1 MVLGVD
7 LGAVEE
13 HLGLE
18 VVVERLLPLQRKQSR
33 VRLGQLRQRG
43 GAVGAGSGLVQ
54 QACKLMIEEE
64 KLKRVRAL
72 NPFGVRSEF
81 PVNQTVNK

>member
-18 VVVERLLPLQRKQSR
+18 VVVERLLPLQREER
-33 VRLGQLRQRG
+33 CVRLGQLRQRG
-43 GAVGAGSGLVQ
+43 GAVRAGSGLVQ
-54 QACKLMIEEE
+54 QAYKLRIEEE
-64 KLKRVRAL
+64 KLKKV
-72 NPFGVRSEF
+72 
-81 PVNQTVNK
+81 